1 MFIRGVMKVWH
12 IQKMKQHIAI
22 KSHIFRY
29 CLLTEKKCPYK
40 CKEKATKSNY
50 DQNFK
55 NVYTKI

>member
-1 MFIRGVMKVWH
+1 MKAWH
-12 IQKMKQHIAI
+12 IQKMKLHIAI

-29 CLLTEKKCPYK
+29 CLLTEKNAYISV
-40 CKEKATKSNY
+40 KSRLQNQINY